1 MYVNQDIPEN
11 SEEEENVH
19 VNGNVK
25 QSRWKHKEEG
35 ERRQEIDRGNRN
47 KIMEEYQQHCHPLKE
62 NQQILYNIVNGQVA
76 PDSVNVQNALHIGEQ
91 QSKDFADSLLEGFH
105 SPIGKRITTMEVMKK
120 ALTVKGMPIYD
131 MDALF
136 ARLLVVGQQRG
147 IELKDVFD
155 HELSPVPP
163 SLIDEFGCLRKGDKS
178 VLVKR
183 LGVPDENAPL
193 PNVVLV
199 NGSQLLYHIVW
210 PVAGTIKDIASSID
224 TRLSNAYTAA
234 GVNETVVIFDRYND

>member
-1 MYVNQDIPEN
+1 MMKLLYLLTSLTVEEIYVNQDIPEN

-25 QSRWKHKEEG
+25 QNRWKHKEEG
-35 ERRQEIDRGNRN
+35 ERRQDIDRGDRN
-47 KIMEEYQQHCHPLKE
+47 KIMEEFQHHSHPLKE

-91 QSKDFADSLLEGFH
+91 QSKDFADSLPEGFH

-120 ALTVKGMPIYD
+120 ALTVKGKPIYD
-131 MDALF
+131 MKALF

-163 SLIDEFGCLRKGDKS
+163 SLIDEFGCLRKGDKM
-178 VLVKR
+178 LHFPM
-183 LGVPDENAPL
+183 L
-193 PNVVLV
+193 
-199 NGSQLLYHIVW
+199 
-210 PVAGTIKDIASSID
+210 
-224 TRLSNAYTAA
+224 
-234 GVNETVVIFDRYND
+234 F

>member
-1 MYVNQDIPEN
+1 M
-11 SEEEENVH
+11 
-19 VNGNVK
+19 
-25 QSRWKHKEEG
+25 
-35 ERRQEIDRGNRN
+35 
-47 KIMEEYQQHCHPLKE
+47 
-62 NQQILYNIVNGQVA
+62 NGQVA

-91 QSKDFADSLLEGFH
+91 QSKDFADSLPEGFH

-120 ALTVKGMPIYD
+120 ALTVKGKPIYD